1 MDWQLRENVL
11 SPARMGRY
19 LVKYERDV
27 ERAGRAYDQNVL
39 LASALMPSLHI
50 LEIAV
55 RNAINRCLTRSAQ
68 RSDWWVSLRQP
79 EFDWLRAEVAEANR
93 KLASRNELAS
103 PDKIVAEL
111 TFGSWTRLFNAAC
124 GPILWSQLRLAFPRC
139 PKAKRQRTPI
149 RKSLNQIRDLRNRV
163 MHHEPLLWLS
173 PSVHQVHQDIL
184 EVLDWIDPHIRP
196 WLDQHDPLPDRWTS
210 CCAL

>member
-111 TFGSWTRLFNAAC
+111 TFGSWTRHFQC
-124 GPILWSQLRLAFPRC
+124 RLRPHPLEPTTIGISPLPEGQTATDSHPEIAQSNPRPAQSGHASRALAV
-139 PKAKRQRTPI
+139 AQSVRTPSAS
-149 RKSLNQIRDLRNRV
+149 RYSGGLG
-163 MHHEPLLWLS
+163 
-173 PSVHQVHQDIL
+173 
-184 EVLDWIDPHIRP
+184 LDRSTYPPMARP
-196 WLDQHDPLPDRWTS
+196 TRS
-210 CCAL
+210 AA